1 MKCYRNRIENG
12 PFLQY
17 RNKHVP
23 QWRLHLA
30 VGLLFGTLLAIW
42 NGLGSL
48 NATVD
53 WSALY
58 ASEPIA
64 RPFKVPGPESLCP
77 PFANGDTQR
86 INFIESTGEECLTP
100 RQACG
105 VESAAR
111 ANSQMDVKVY
121 LNTAKIGPPG
131 WDDLLR
137 RPGRVRSCSL
147 NQMLD
152 SEFSNVEMIRENFT
166 SILRN
171 SSFRPLIESGNFHT
185 SHWSVV
191 QVSDAIRL
199 LLLQKYGG
207 YYLDFDNIVFRSLHC
222 LRNGFSYLE
231 EHPNIENG
239 IMVMDKDHPFLSFL
253 IRYLMQTY
261 NPKARVSLGPPA
273 FGKAFKLFCQV
284 NETLFK
290 SGLHQ
295 CLASSNLTLYHP
307 DSFFPVRHYE
317 LGHFYSTTWEG
328 LNVQKM
334 EHAYLT
340 HVYLSSWGR
349 KVHPNSLYSRLARQ
363 YCPTVWYLTKEL
375 NIPLG
380 F

>member
-1 MKCYRNRIENG
+1 MKCYRNRIEDG
-12 PFLQY
+12 PFLHY

-30 VGLLFGTLLAIW
+30 VGLLCGILLAIW

-53 WSALY
+53 WSVHFAN
-58 ASEPIA
+58 EPIA
-64 RPFKVPGPESLCP
+64 RPFKVPGPDSLCP
-77 PFANGDTQR
+77 PFASGDTER

-111 ANSQMDVKVY
+111 ANSQMDIKVY
-121 LNTAKIGPPG
+121 LNVAKIGPPG

-137 RPGRVRSCSL
+137 RPGRVRSCSF
-147 NQMLD
+147 NQMLG

-166 SILRN
+166 SILEN
-171 SSFRPLIESGNFHT
+171 SPFRPLIESGNFHT

-239 IMVMDKDHPFLSFL
+239 IMVMDKNHPFLSFL

-284 NETLFK
+284 NDPLFK

-363 YCPTVWYLTKEL
+363 YCPNVWHLTKES